1 MENFTEKFAGTNFE
15 PYAERLD
22 SIFEMVQDGQ
32 LSKDEAA
39 ELIEDIKT
47 EQEVDSLTSTMELK
61 SDFIRSVDLLMKV
74 L

>member
-1 MENFTEKFAGTNFE
+1 MENFTEKFSGTKLE
-15 PYAERLD
+15 SYAERLD
-22 SIFEMVQDGQ
+22 AIVEMVQDGQ

-47 EQEVDSLTSTMELK
+47 EQEVYAMTANMQLK
-61 SDFIRSVDLLMKV
+61 SDFIRSIDLLMKV

>member
-1 MENFTEKFAGTNFE
+1 MENFTEKFSGTKLE
-15 PYAERLD
+15 SYAERLD
-22 SIFEMVQDGQ
+22 AIVEMVQDGQ

-47 EQEVDSLTSTMELK
+47 EQEVYALTVNMQLK
-61 SDFIRSVDLLMKV
+61 SDFIRSIDLLMKV

>member
-1 MENFTEKFAGTNFE
+1 MENFTVKFAGTDLE

-22 SIFEMVQDGQ
+22 AIVEMVQDGQ

-47 EQEVDSLTSTMELK
+47 EQEVDALTSTMELK

>member
-1 MENFTEKFAGTNFE
+1 METFTEKFAGTNFE